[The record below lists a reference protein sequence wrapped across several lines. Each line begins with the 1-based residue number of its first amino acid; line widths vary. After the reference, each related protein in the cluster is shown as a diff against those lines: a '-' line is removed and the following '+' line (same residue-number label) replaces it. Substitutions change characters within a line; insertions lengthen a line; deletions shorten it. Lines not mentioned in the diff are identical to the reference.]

1 VDTATPARPAREGDT
16 SQPVL
21 GVGRK
26 IVYGLGDLTLNTA
39 LSSLSL
45 IYATY
50 FLTQVAGLRP
60 ALAGLVPLLG
70 RAVDAF
76 TDPAMGRISDLT
88 PWRGG
93 RRRPYFLIGA
103 IPFGICFALLWQDV
117 PLASQAA
124 RFGYYVGVYCLFSVA
139 MTVVSVPYLAI
150 QPEMALGYD
159 ERTSL
164 NTFRTMGSILGI
176 FAAVSLRPAS
186 EALGG
191 GSVGFERAGIVFGI
205 LVALPWLAVHR
216 ATFERPGFR
225 RPPNE
230 SFREGLAW
238 VFRHSTFTRLT
249 ALYIMGRIAMD
260 LAGALLILYTAFWLG
275 RSGDFEL
282 VMILFLGAVVLAL
295 PLWLALSRGRDKSRV
310 FILGALWWSVAS
322 LGLAVVQ
329 PDWPRWLLFLYVP
342 LVGVGFAVVDLM
354 PWSMLGE
361 VIDEDEAAHGERR
374 EGIYN
379 GVFTFIRKLGGAIGV
394 FLVMS
399 ILDLAGFVQGDE
411 QTETA
416 RQAVRWMAAAG
427 PAFFLLLA
435 VWMARGYPLTRE
447 RHREI
452 LKSLERD

>member
-1 VDTATPARPAREGDT
+1 
-16 SQPVL
+16 VL
-21 GVGRK
+21 
-26 IVYGLGDLTLNTA
+26 I
-39 LSSLSL
+39 
-45 IYATY
+45 
-50 FLTQVAGLRP
+50 
-60 ALAGLVPLLG
+60 
-70 RAVDAF
+70 
-76 TDPAMGRISDLT
+76 
-88 PWRGG
+88 
-93 RRRPYFLIGA
+93 
-103 IPFGICFALLWQDV
+103 
-117 PLASQAA
+117 
-124 RFGYYVGVYCLFSVA
+124 
-139 MTVVSVPYLAI
+139 
-150 QPEMALGYD
+150 
-159 ERTSL
+159 
-164 NTFRTMGSILGI
+164 
-176 FAAVSLRPAS
+176 
-186 EALGG
+186 
-191 GSVGFERAGIVFGI
+191 
-205 LVALPWLAVHR
+205 ALPWLAVHR

-275 RSGDFEL
+275 RAEDFEL
-282 VMILFLGAVVLAL
+282 VMLLFLGAVVLAL
-295 PLWLALSRGRDKSRV
+295 PLWLALSRGRDKSSI
-310 FILGALWWSVAS
+310 FIVGALWWSVAS

-399 ILDLAGFVQGDE
+399 ILDLAGFVRGDE

-435 VWMARGYPLTRE
+435 VWMARSYPLTRE

-452 LKSLERD
+452 LKSLDR